1 VTNNNDDDEDTNEE
15 EEDNWNESYRDAGER
30 AGESGN
36 ALNAVTY
43 DLQRR
48 DRWRA
53 AYIQYFVN
61 GCKKQKNANDTYC
74 HLETDRLN
82 IWG

>member
-1 VTNNNDDDEDTNEE
+1 MGTQWEDNIRPNDFEEVTNNNDDEDTNEE

-36 ALNAVTY
+36 AFNAVTY

-48 DRWRA
+48 DR
-53 AYIQYFVN
+53 
-61 GCKKQKNANDTYC
+61 
-74 HLETDRLN
+74 
-82 IWG
+82 